1 MLANRSSFKV
11 GFPDAPL
18 SGQTGS
24 VTTTNRSLPRILTL
38 MGSGETAPT
47 MVSTHR
53 RLAASLANGPSTVRS
68 MVNAAL
74 LDTPYG
80 FQENASELAER
91 AVHYFSESVDVDL
104 RIGGLTSLSTANS
117 LDRERGLEL
126 LRTSDYLFAGPGSPT
141 YALREWANTDVP
153 NIISNKLDQGG
164 IVVFASAAALT
175 IGACTVP
182 VYEIYKCG
190 HDPYWLDGLNIL
202 GAIGVDAVVIP
213 HYDNAEGGHHDTR
226 FCYLGERRLRLME
239 QELPADHYVLGVD
252 EHTGVILNLEEGS
265 AEVVGNGTLTIRIDG
280 QSRTFPSG
288 TTLDLAFLVTPDGD
302 AASPAPTQT
311 PPAAPTE
318 SPAEDTPADTSLG
331 DTTERCLA
339 DFNTAIDS
347 GDADQALRAVLELEE
362 AITAWSADTLQSD
375 DAGRARATLRS
386 MITRLGDAAVKGLDD
401 PTLVRAPLVEAL
413 LEIRALAR
421 SEKRFDL
428 SDLIRDRLDAAEI
441 DVKDTADGAEWSLR
455 NEG

>member
-1 MLANRSSFKV
+1 MLANRSSFKAV
-11 GFPDAPL
+11 FTDAPL

-24 VTTTNRSLPRILTL
+24 VTTNNRSLPRILTL

-53 RLAASLANGPSTVRS
+53 RLAASLASGPSTVRS

-175 IGACTVP
+175 IGSCTVP

-202 GAIGVDAVVIP
+202 GTIGVDAVVIP

-239 QELPADHYVLGVD
+239 QELPTDHYVLGVD

-265 AEVVGNGTLTIRIDG
+265 AEVVGNGTLTVRIDG

-288 TTLDLAFLVTPDGD
+288 TILDLAFLVTPDGD
-302 AASPAPTQT
+302 AASTAPTQT
-311 PPAAPTE
+311 PPVAPTE
-318 SPAEDTPADTSLG
+318 SPADDTPSDTSLG

-375 DAGRARATLRS
+375 DADRARATLRS

-441 DVKDTADGAEWSLR
+441 DVKDTAEGTEWSLR

>member
-1 MLANRSSFKV
+1 MLVNQPSFKV
-11 GFPDAPL
+11 GFPDAVL

-24 VTTTNRSLPRILTL
+24 VTSNNRSLPRILTL

-68 MVNAAL
+68 MVSAAL

-104 RIGGLTSLSTANS
+104 RIGGLTSLSTTNS

-153 NIISNKLDQGG
+153 NIISGKLDQGG

-202 GAIGVDAVVIP
+202 GNIGIDAVVIP

-252 EHTGVILNLEEGS
+252 EHTGLILNLEEGS

-288 TTLDLAFLVTPDGD
+288 TTLDLAFLVAPDGD
-302 AASPAPTQT
+302 AESPAPPQT
-311 PPAAPTE
+311 PPLAPTE
-318 SPAEDTPADTSLG
+318 SPTSDTQSDASLAE
-331 DTTERCLA
+331 TTGRCLA
-339 DFNTAIDS
+339 DFDTAIDS

-375 DAGRARATLRS
+375 DADRARATLRS

-455 NEG
+455 SEG

>member
-1 MLANRSSFKV
+1 
-11 GFPDAPL
+11 
-18 SGQTGS
+18 
-24 VTTTNRSLPRILTL
+24 

-53 RLAASLANGPSTVRS
+53 RLAASLADGPATVRS

-91 AVHYFSESVDVDL
+91 AVNYFSESVDVNL
-104 RIGGLTSLSTANS
+104 RVGGLTSVSTA
-117 LDRERGLEL
+117 DPVIRERGLEL

-141 YALREWANTDVP
+141 YALREWAQTDVP
-153 NIISNKLDQGG
+153 SIISGKLDQGG

-175 IGACTVP
+175 IGARTVP

-190 HDPYWLDGLNIL
+190 HDPYWLEGLNVL
-202 GAIGVDAVVIP
+202 GHIGINAAVIP

-239 QELPADHYVLGVD
+239 QELPTDHYVLGVD
-252 EHTGVILNLEEGS
+252 EHTGVVLNLDEGS
-265 AEVVGNGTLTIRIDG
+265 AEVVGNGMLTVRIDG
-280 QSRTFPSG
+280 ESRTFNAG
-288 TTLDLAFLVTPDGD
+288 TTLDLAFLVNPESDVTPSAPGR
-302 AASPAPTQT
+302 AAPATATQT
-311 PPAAPTE
+311 TPE
-318 SPAEDTPADTSLG
+318 EEPAETSLG
-331 DTTERCLA
+331 ATTERCLS
-339 DFNTAIDS
+339 DFNEAIANA
-347 GDADQALRAVLELEE
+347 DADQALRAVLALEE
-362 AITAWSADTLQSD
+362 AITAWSADTLQSE
-375 DAGRARATLRS
+375 DADRARSTLRS

-413 LEIRALAR
+413 LEIRTLAR

-455 NEG
+455 SES

>member
-1 MLANRSSFKV
+1 MLANRPSFKV

-164 IVVFASAAALT
+164 IIVFASAAALT

-202 GAIGVDAVVIP
+202 GKIGVDAVVIP

-288 TTLDLAFLVTPDGD
+288 TTLDLAFLVAPDGD
-302 AASPAPTQT
+302 AASPAPTQA
-311 PPAAPTE
+311 PPPAPTE
-318 SPAEDTPADTSLG
+318 SPADDTPSDTSLG

-375 DAGRARATLRS
+375 DADRARATLRS
-386 MITRLGDAAVKGLDD
+386 MITRLGDAAVKGLDN

-428 SDLIRDRLDAAEI
+428 SDLIRDRLAAAEI
-441 DVKDTADGAEWSLR
+441 DVKDTAEGAEWSLR
-455 NEG
+455 TEG

>member
-1 MLANRSSFKV
+1 MLTNRPSFKV
-11 GFPDAPL
+11 VFTDAPL

-24 VTTTNRSLPRILTL
+24 VTSNNRSLPRILTL

-164 IVVFASAAALT
+164 IIVFASAAALT
-175 IGACTVP
+175 LGAYTVP

-202 GAIGVDAVVIP
+202 GNIGIDAVVIP

-252 EHTGVILNLEEGS
+252 EHTGLILNLEEGS

-280 QSRTFPSG
+280 QSQTFPSG
-288 TTLDLAFLVTPDGD
+288 TILDLAFLVTPDGD
-302 AASPAPTQT
+302 AASPALPQT
-311 PPAAPTE
+311 PPPAPTE
-318 SPAEDTPADTSLG
+318 SPTSDTPSDTSLA
-331 DTTERCLA
+331 DTTDRCLA
-339 DFNTAIDS
+339 GFNTAIGS
-347 GDADQALRAVLELEE
+347 GDADRALRAVLELEE

-375 DAGRARATLRS
+375 DADRARATLRS
-386 MITRLGDAAVKGLDD
+386 MITRLGDAAIKGLDD

-413 LEIRALAR
+413 LEIRALVR

-428 SDLIRDRLDAAEI
+428 SDLIRDRLDSAEI

>member
-1 MLANRSSFKV
+1 M
-11 GFPDAPL
+11 
-18 SGQTGS
+18 
-24 VTTTNRSLPRILTL
+24 
-38 MGSGETAPT
+38 
-47 MVSTHR
+47 
-53 RLAASLANGPSTVRS
+53 
-68 MVNAAL
+68 
-74 LDTPYG
+74 
-80 FQENASELAER
+80 
-91 AVHYFSESVDVDL
+91 
-104 RIGGLTSLSTANS
+104 TSLSTANS

-202 GAIGVDAVVIP
+202 GAIGVHAVVIP

-302 AASPAPTQT
+302 TASPAPTQT
-311 PPAAPTE
+311 LRLHQLNPLLMTPHQIRHLGTPP
-318 SPAEDTPADTSLG
+318 
-331 DTTERCLA
+331 
-339 DFNTAIDS
+339 N
-347 GDADQALRAVLELEE
+347 DA
-362 AITAWSADTLQSD
+362 LQISI
-375 DAGRARATLRS
+375 LRS
-386 MITRLGDAAVKGLDD
+386 TAVMPIKHFVQFSNSKRRLLPGR
-401 PTLVRAPLVEAL
+401 PTLSKATTQTGHERHYVR
-413 LEIRALAR
+413 
-421 SEKRFDL
+421 
-428 SDLIRDRLDAAEI
+428 
-441 DVKDTADGAEWSLR
+441 
-455 NEG
+455 

>member
-1 MLANRSSFKV
+1 MRWSFEV
-11 GFPDAPL
+11 GFPEPVP
-18 SGQTGS
+18 SGQTRKVS
-24 VTTTNRSLPRILTL
+24 TSRPTPPRILTL

-53 RLAASLANGPSTVRS
+53 RLAASLANGPATVRS

-91 AVHYFSESVDVDL
+91 AVNYFSESVDVNL
-104 RIGGLTSLSTANS
+104 RVGGLTSLSTA
-117 LDRERGLEL
+117 DPVVRERGLEL

-141 YALREWANTDVP
+141 YALREWAQTDVP
-153 NIISNKLDQGG
+153 SIISDKLDHGG

-175 IGACTVP
+175 IGARTVP

-190 HDPYWLDGLNIL
+190 HDPYWLEGLNLL
-202 GAIGVDAVVIP
+202 GHIGINAAVIP

-239 QELPADHYVLGVD
+239 RELPTDHYVLGVD
-252 EHTGVILNLEEGS
+252 EHTGVVLNLDAGS
-265 AEVVGNGTLTIRIDG
+265 AEVVGNGMLTVRIDG
-280 QSRTFPSG
+280 ESRTFKAG
-288 TTLDLAFLVTPDGD
+288 TTLDLAFLINPESDATPSAAGRTVPATAAQTVTAG
-302 AASPAPTQT
+302 
-311 PPAAPTE
+311 E
-318 SPAEDTPADTSLG
+318 PADTSLG
-331 DTTERCLA
+331 ATTDRCLS
-339 DFNTAIDS
+339 DFNEAITN
-347 GDADQALRAVLELEE
+347 GDADQALRAVLALEE

-375 DAGRARATLRS
+375 DAGRARSTLRS
-386 MITRLGDAAVKGLDD
+386 MITRLGDAAVRGLDD

-413 LEIRALAR
+413 LEIRGLAR

-455 NEG
+455 SER